1 MYFTSLLYFLRR
13 GGTISCRVT
22 GHRRY
27 SADLAQGGMEIPC
40 TLTFQAGIAQYL
52 DKIKKS
58 LIQASIVWKEPQA
71 NPSTF
76 ITTSQLE
83 KNLIVPQSPQPSP
96 TMSQQA
102 QKSTTMSQQSTT
114 MSQHIQQSTTMS
126 QQAIIVIFSFRS

>member
-1 MYFTSLLYFLRR
+1 MYQDVWSAGVGEQLTCDREPGNRHDTFAVAVKKDEVIVGHVPRCISPICYVFLRR

-40 TLTFQAGIAQYL
+40 TLTFQAGDAQYL

-83 KNLIVPQSPQPSP
+83 EN
-96 TMSQQA
+96 
-102 QKSTTMSQQSTT
+102 
-114 MSQHIQQSTTMS
+114 
-126 QQAIIVIFSFRS
+126 